1 MLAAWV
7 IGKVIT
13 TGHLTI
19 VGADGRA
26 HDLKASDSPRVTIRL
41 HDKSLHWKI
50 GLYPSL
56 HIGEAFTDGT
66 LTFEQG
72 TLRELLE
79 MLLIGQAALEAT
91 RLSRFQDKAKH
102 LFYRRKTI
110 NRFTRARTNVKHHYD
125 LSGELYDLFLD
136 PDRQYSCA
144 YFNTPADSLDLAQ
157 LQKKQHL
164 AAKMVLRPGQKVL
177 DIGCGWGGMAIYL
190 AKTFD
195 VDVTGLTLSDEQL
208 AVARQRAED
217 EGLSDRIEFKLL
229 DYRLEPDI
237 YDRIVSVGMFE
248 HVGEPHHAEFFGHL
262 KRLLKDDG
270 IAVLHTIGKQ
280 TTPSPINAWVRHYIF
295 PGAYLPTMSQLTPIL
310 EDQGMWLNDFENL
323 RLHYAETLKAWDA
336 NFQRNRARVAEIYD
350 EKFCRMW
357 EFYLQS
363 CEMGFR
369 HAGLSVFQL
378 QITKSLDIAP
388 LTRDHMFE
396 TERRLRGQD
405 GADPAV
411 KKVPAG

>member
-1 MLAAWV
+1 MLAAWI
-7 IGKVIT
+7 IGRVIT
-13 TGHLTI
+13 VGHLTM

-26 HDLKASDSPRVTIRL
+26 HELKATDSPRVKIRL

-56 HIGEAFTDGT
+56 CIGEAFTEGT

-72 TLRELLE
+72 TLRDLLE
-79 MLLIGQAALEAT
+79 MLLIGQAALEQS
-91 RLSRFQDKAKH
+91 RISRFQDRVKH
-102 LFYRRKTI
+102 LFYRRRTV
-110 NRFTRARTNVKHHYD
+110 NRLGKARKNVKHHYD
-125 LSGELYDLFLD
+125 LSGELYDQFLD

-144 YFNTPADSLDLAQ
+144 YFNTPSDSLDLAQ

-164 AAKMVLRPGQKVL
+164 AAKMVLKPGHKVL
-177 DIGCGWGGMAIYL
+177 DIGCGWGGMAVYL

-195 VDVTGLTLSDEQL
+195 VHVTGLTLSDEQL
-208 AVARQRAED
+208 AVARERARA
-217 EGLSDRIEFKLL
+217 EGLSDRVEFKLL
-229 DYRLEPDI
+229 DYRLEPGS

-248 HVGEPHHAEFFGHL
+248 HVGEPHHGEFFTHL

-323 RLHYAETLKAWDA
+323 RLHYAETLKAWDV

-350 EKFCRMW
+350 ERFCRMW

-369 HAGLSVFQL
+369 YAGLSVFQL
-378 QITKSLDIAP
+378 QITKSIDTAP
-388 LTRDHMFE
+388 LTRDHMFD
-396 TERRLRGQD
+396 TERQLRERD
-405 GADPAV
+405 GARPQP
-411 KKVPAG
+411 KRVPAE